1 MKKLIK
7 LVIRGKV
14 HGVGFRFSC
23 MEAAYRFGVKGFVR
37 NKSDGSVYIEA
48 EGKEDNLDLFKQ
60 WCQKGPLWANVNEIE
75 EDISNGIKDYKS
87 FDIIK

>member
-14 HGVGFRFSC
+14 HGVGFRFAC
-23 MEAAYRFGVKGFVR
+23 MEAAYRLGVKGFVR
-37 NKSDGSVYIEA
+37 NKSDGSVYVEA
-48 EGKEDNLDLFKQ
+48 EGNEDNLNLFRQ
-60 WCQKGPLWANVNEIE
+60 WCQKGPLWAKVNEIE
-75 EDISNGIKDYKS
+75 EEVSISTKDYES